1 MTPEERRNEI
11 INMVRTET
19 RASVEQL
26 AEALNASRE
35 TIRRDLSELDSRG
48 FLRKVHGGAVISEP
62 DTADSLEG
70 PFSARMAQNLKA
82 KRAIAK
88 AAAGLLKAGDS
99 VLIDTG
105 STTLVLAE
113 ELSSIAGLTVITNS
127 AAIAALA
134 AKGPES
140 KVFLIGGEYRRSG
153 QENVGEIAVQQI
165 SQFRAMHAIL
175 TVAAVAETG
184 YMDHDFQ
191 EAQVARAMSRQAASV
206 TILADSSKMGRLG
219 VFEVGPPQL
228 AKRLITNEI
237 PDDLAGRF
245 RASGVDITMTPQ
257 LD

>member
-11 INMVRTET
+11 INMVRLET

-26 AEALNASRE
+26 AEALGASRE

-62 DTADSLEG
+62 DTPDNLEG
-70 PFSARMAQNLKA
+70 PFSVRMAQNLRA

-88 AAAGLLKAGDS
+88 AVASRLRAGDS
-99 VLIDTG
+99 LLIDTG

-113 ELSSIAGLTVITNS
+113 ELSSISGLTVITNS

-165 SQFRAMHAIL
+165 AQFRAMHAIL
-175 TVAAVAETG
+175 TVAAVAQTG

-206 TILADSSKMGRLG
+206 TVLADSSKMGRLG
-219 VFEVGPPQL
+219 VFEVGPPQM
-228 AKRLITNEI
+228 AKELVTNSI
-237 PDDLAGRF
+237 PDDLSERL
-245 RASGVDITMTPQ
+245 RASGVDIVVAPVT
-257 LD
+257 D

>member
-11 INMVRTET
+11 INLVRTGT
-19 RASVEQL
+19 KVSVEEL

-35 TIRRDLSELDSRG
+35 TIRRDLSELDGRG

-62 DTADSLEG
+62 DTADNEEG

-88 AAAGLLKAGDS
+88 AAVSHLRPGDS
-99 VLIDTG
+99 LLIDTG

-113 ELSSIAGLTVITNS
+113 ELSVMTGLTVITNS

-134 AKGPES
+134 AKGEDS

-165 SQFRAMHAIL
+165 AQFRAIHAIL

-191 EAQVARAMSRQAASV
+191 EAQVARAMSRQAANV

-219 VFEVGPPQL
+219 VFEVGPPSL
-228 AKRLITNEI
+228 ARRLITDAI
-237 PDDLAGRF
+237 PDDLADRL
-245 RASGVDITMTPQ
+245 RASGVEIV
-257 LD
+257 LAS

>member
-88 AAAGLLKAGDS
+88 AAASLLKAGDS

-113 ELSSIAGLTVITNS
+113 ELSAIAGLTVITNS

-237 PDDLAGRF
+237 PDDLAGRL
-245 RASGVDITMTPQ
+245 RGSGVDILIASQ
-257 LD
+257 AD